1 MGRVKMTIPNWR
13 CNRVLNKFKKE
24 KKNRNQLLKLRKKKQ
39 RKKEKKK
46 EIENLK
52 RLIGGPYFW
61 QILGGT
67 NKICTPIKYEYIK
80 KKLIG
85 DEY

>member
-24 KKNRNQLLKLRKKKQ
+24 KKIEINCSNWEKKKQ

-67 NKICTPIKYEYIK
+67 KFVH
-80 KKLIG
+80 L
-85 DEY
+85 